1 MTICI
6 ENKLLSQVD
15 FVIKEK
21 LRDLTLNNTS
31 AMSYILNYAELDKIE
46 DKINI
51 ILCYYGDKRKVIVGW
66 GLYTNY
72 HFKYQFPHKQYD
84 PKEGTLFQVYVNR
97 KSRKF
102 GIGKMIVEEALKHCE
117 TLCVSTWSVSAS
129 SFYKKTIP
137 ENRIVII

>member
-1 MTICI
+1 
-6 ENKLLSQVD
+6 
-15 FVIKEK
+15 
-21 LRDLTLNNTS
+21 LTLNNTS

-72 HFKYQFPHKQYD
+72 YFPYNFPHKQYD
-84 PKEGTLFQVYVNR
+84 PKEGTLFQVYIAK
-97 KSRKF
+97 KSRKL
-102 GIGKMIVEEALKHCE
+102 GLGKQIVQEALKANE
-117 TLCVSTWSVSAS
+117 ILCVSPWSVSAS